1 LGLKGGQHRT
11 LSPQNH
17 PILTGVS
24 RVKGGQDQTLFAEAE
39 AETPAERAAKTP
51 AANARARKEP
61 QNQRT
66 KEHSPNPPEEGRS
79 ENSVTIEQTYTTG
92 SGRRRS
98 RRVNVN
104 LDEVRRTLGV
114 PGPSDHADWERIR
127 KLLVEAVGESTF
139 AIWLEPVELI
149 AIDADGALVLHAPPE
164 LRGWLQERFGR
175 IVAQAAERAGRA
187 TRMADVARSAALGAR

>member
-1 LGLKGGQHRT
+1 MRGLAVKFHPVGRPPPPPQLRREPPRQHPNRDVIREPLNSLRLNPTSPRHAATITTPPDTKETVLGLKGGQHRT

-92 SGRRRS
+92 S
-98 RRVNVN
+98 
-104 LDEVRRTLGV
+104 
-114 PGPSDHADWERIR
+114 
-127 KLLVEAVGESTF
+127 
-139 AIWLEPVELI
+139 
-149 AIDADGALVLHAPPE
+149 
-164 LRGWLQERFGR
+164 
-175 IVAQAAERAGRA
+175 
-187 TRMADVARSAALGAR
+187 